1 MIRSFLNVKNK
12 ILMKNFNS
20 LTKFH
25 KFFSDNKSNSK
36 INSEN
41 LTEGDSSINKS
52 FSNSNLGILSRQNT
66 NTFTNT
72 NSNLNSNYFFKIS
85 QNATQTPTQ
94 NSQEQ
99 KKIIILKK
107 SNLPLEENPLNFEAP
122 RLPKEITKNWE
133 HFFKKN
139 TKIPLDINR
148 AVNNFPDRIYKYF
161 FIDMKETFN
170 EKQLL
175 FAIKNIFLHRE
186 SNTPWWNVFN
196 NLKSFFNKEKFNK
209 ASKLNLMML
218 YEVAYL
224 NSKEGATN
232 KLFYGFF
239 EKITDA
245 IRFQANKL
253 PIEEMI
259 FVLNSLL
266 KYKFYDAYLINLLF
280 ERFKLNDFREIV
292 KNRNN
297 YRIKYFG
304 YEVKLAVPLIN
315 IFNKYVENC
324 LLHGLEIS
332 EENKITIEKTFKE
345 VRLVINK
352 HIHTI
357 FIILHIL

>member
-1 MIRSFLNVKNK
+1 MMRSFLNVKNK
-12 ILMKNFNS
+12 ILIKNFKS
-20 LTKFH
+20 LNKFH

-41 LTEGDSSINKS
+41 FTEVDSSNNKN
-52 FSNSNLGILSRQNT
+52 FSNAGNSNRQNT
-66 NTFTNT
+66 NTNT
-72 NSNLNSNYFFKIS
+72 NSNSNLNYFFKIS
-85 QNATQTPTQ
+85 QNTNQTPNQ
-94 NSQEQ
+94 ISQEQ

-107 SNLPLEENPLNFEAP
+107 SNLPIDENPLNFEAP

-139 TKIPLDINR
+139 TKIPLDVNR
-148 AVNNFPDRIYKYF
+148 AVNNFPDRMYKYF
-161 FIDMKETFN
+161 FTDMKETFN

-186 SNTPWWNVFN
+186 SNTQWWNVFN
-196 NLKSFFNKEKFNK
+196 NLKSFFHKEKFNK
-209 ASKLNLMML
+209 SSKLNLMML

-224 NSKEGATN
+224 NSKEGATK

-280 ERFKLNDFREIV
+280 ERFKLNDFKEIV
-292 KNRNN
+292 KNKK
-297 YRIKYFG
+297 YYGIKYFG
-304 YEVKLAVPLIN
+304 YEVRLAVPLIN
-315 IFNKYVENC
+315 IFNKYVEYSN
-324 LLHGLEIS
+324 LHGIEIS
-332 EENKITIEKTFKE
+332 EENKIVIEKTFKE
-345 VRLVINK
+345 VRLII
-352 HIHTI
+352 HIHI
-357 FIILHIL
+357 HNIIYTLVHGEY